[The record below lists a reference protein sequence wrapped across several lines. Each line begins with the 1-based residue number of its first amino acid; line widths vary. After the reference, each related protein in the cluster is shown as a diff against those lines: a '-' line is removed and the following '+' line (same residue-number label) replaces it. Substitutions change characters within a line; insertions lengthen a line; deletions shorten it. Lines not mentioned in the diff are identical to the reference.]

1 MVQSSPFSSGIMIAI
16 TTRGEEEI
24 TRLPDDSHRSLVYQD
39 YRCLDQ
45 MAKAILPATIKSNR
59 RIMAHSAPPTR
70 KNIWLSYLIRPG
82 FGWSLVPILPSRY
95 WLVNAPE
102 KGVHAGWTEVL
113 EALCQLLA
121 TTGIVQIIQA
131 SKIAIE

>member
-1 MVQSSPFSSGIMIAI
+1 MVQSPPFSCGIMIAI
-16 TTRGEEEI
+16 TTWDGVEI
-24 TRLPDDSHRSLVYQD
+24 VRLPDDSHRSLVYQD

-45 MAKAILPATIKSNR
+45 MAKAILPTTIRSNR
-59 RIMAHSAPPTR
+59 RIMAHSGAPTR
-70 KNIWLSYLIRPG
+70 KNMGLSYLIPPG
-82 FGWSLVPILPSRY
+82 FGWSLGPILPIWY

-113 EALCQLLA
+113 EALSQLLA
-121 TTGIVQIIQA
+121 TPGIVQIIQA